1 MRYVGSMNLGTE
13 LAAIYRRDLKRLG
26 QEVRAF
32 PGGGAIWVKS
42 PEVNNSA
49 GNLVLHL
56 EGNLREY
63 IGRQLGGIP
72 YQRSRDREFSQSG
85 LSVEELGARV
95 EALAELI
102 PGVLSGLS
110 GADLDRIYPEDV
122 LGVPL
127 TASQFVISLLGHFN
141 YHLGQIDYLRR
152 ILTNNGPLPLASL

>member
-1 MRYVGSMNLGTE
+1 MNLGAE

-32 PGGGAIWVKS
+32 PADAIWIKP

-72 YQRSRDREFSQSG
+72 YQRSRDREFSRSDV
-85 LSVEELGARV
+85 SVEELGARV
-95 EALAELI
+95 DSLAELI

-110 GADLDRIYPEDV
+110 GADLASLYPENV

-127 TASQFVISLLGHFN
+127 TA
-141 YHLGQIDYLRR
+141 
-152 ILTNNGPLPLASL
+152 